1 MKLGV
6 HVSIAGNLL
15 KCLDRAKEVDCET
28 MQVFTS
34 NPKGWDFK
42 IRPKDEIKAFCDQV
56 KKYKIGPVFGH
67 MIYLS
72 NLASTNPY
80 IYINSINSLI
90 SGLTLA
96 ERACFDGVITHIGS
110 HGGKG
115 TDIGI
120 KQVTNALAQALTT
133 TKEAV
138 PVILETDAGSGNH
151 LGAKFEEI
159 AEIIKQAGSDKIK
172 VCFDTCHSFA
182 AGYDIRTEKDLE
194 KTLAEFDKIIG
205 LERLAVLHLNDSKG
219 DLGSRID
226 RHEEIGN
233 GKIGLEAFE
242 QIINHPKLKSLP
254 GIVETPDNKDNAET
268 ERSSL
273 EILKGLRK

>member
-56 KKYKIGPVFGH
+56 KKYKIGPIFGH

-115 TDIGI
+115 VEIGI

-182 AGYDIRTEKDLE
+182 AGYDIRTERDIE

-219 DLGSRID
+219 DLGSRVD
-226 RHEEIGN
+226 RHEEIGK
-233 GKIGLEAFE
+233 GKIGLEAFKY
-242 QIINHPKLKSLP
+242 IVNHPKLKDLS

>member
-6 HVSIAGNLL
+6 HVSIAESLL
-15 KCLDRAKEVDCET
+15 LSLKRAQNVGCET
-28 MQVFTS
+28 MQIFTS
-34 NPKGWDFK
+34 NPKGWSFK
-42 IRPKDEIKAFCDQV
+42 IRPKEEIEAFCDQV
-56 KKYKIGPVFGH
+56 KKYKIDPVFGH

-80 IYINSINSLI
+80 IYTNSINSLI

-96 ERACFDGVITHIGS
+96 ERACFNGVITHVGS
-110 HGGKG
+110 HGDKG
-115 TDIGI
+115 TETGTR
-120 KQVTNALAQALTT
+120 QVTNALKQALLTT
-133 TKEAV
+133 NEAV

-159 AEIIKQAGSDKIK
+159 AEIIKRVGSKEIK

-182 AGYDIRTEKDLE
+182 AGYDIRTKKALD
-194 KTLAEFDKIIG
+194 KTLAEFDRIIG
-205 LERLAVLHLNDSKG
+205 LDCLCVLHLNDSKG
-219 DLGSRID
+219 DLGSHID
-226 RHEEIGN
+226 RHEEIGK

-242 QIINHPKLKSLP
+242 RIVNHPKLEHLP
-254 GIVETPDNKDNAET
+254 GIVETPDNKDNVET

>member
-6 HVSIAGNLL
+6 HASIAGNLL
-15 KCLDRAKEVDCET
+15 RSLGRAKEVGCET
-28 MQVFTS
+28 MQIFTS

-42 IRPKDEIKAFCDQV
+42 IRPEDEIKAFCDQA

-120 KQVTNALAQALTT
+120 KQAVNALSQALTT
-133 TKEAV
+133 TKGAV

-159 AEIIKQAGSDKIK
+159 AEIIKKVGSDKVK

-182 AGYDIRTEKDLE
+182 AGYDIRTKKDLE

-205 LERLAVLHLNDSKG
+205 LDRLMVLHLNDSKG
-219 DLGSRID
+219 DMNSHID
-226 RHEEIGN
+226 RHEEIGK
-233 GKIGLEAFE
+233 GKIGLEAFRN
-242 QIINHPKLKSLP
+242 IVNHPKLKDLA
-254 GIVETPDNKDNAET
+254 GIVETPDNKDSAET
-268 ERSSL
+268 EKSSL